1 MKITEGRNPRSRD
14 LDIRP
19 TADIIELMVGEELKG
34 LKGILKEKK
43 SIERAINSAVD
54 TFKAGGRLFYVGAG
68 TSGRLGFLDAVE
80 TPPTFGISGEKIQAI
95 LAGGQR
101 ALVAAVE
108 GAEDDMESAKRE
120 IRNRAIGSKDM
131 VFGISA
137 SGKTPSVIAALKEA
151 KRRRAK
157 VWLLTFNKVGTT
169 RNRVSKPPFVDNII
183 NVIVGPEVLTGSTR
197 LKAGTATKVILNII
211 STISM
216 IRLGK
221 VYKNLMVNVKP
232 MNKKLFDRAK
242 TIVMQETGVGEK
254 EAEKLLKKAAGRA
267 KVAILMKLK
276 DLKIKDAAMLLL
288 RYSGVLRDALK
299 AN

>member
-1 MKITEGRNPRSRD
+1 
-14 LDIRP
+14 
-19 TADIIELMVGEELKG
+19 
-34 LKGILKEKK
+34 
-43 SIERAINSAVD
+43 
-54 TFKAGGRLFYVGAG
+54 
-68 TSGRLGFLDAVE
+68 
-80 TPPTFGISGEKIQAI
+80 
-95 LAGGQR
+95 
-101 ALVAAVE
+101 
-108 GAEDDMESAKRE
+108 
-120 IRNRAIGSKDM
+120 M

-151 KRRRAK
+151 KRRKAR

-221 VYKNLMVNVKP
+221 VYKNLMVDVNP
-232 MNKKLFDRAK
+232 TNKKLFARAK
-242 TIVMQETGVGEK
+242 TIVMQETGAGEK
-254 EAEKLLKKAAGRA
+254 EAEKLLKKSAGRA

-276 DLKIKDAAMLLL
+276 DLKIKDAEMLLL